1 MKAIQDI
8 ATGFAI
14 GFGVIGTL
22 AMPACGSAVTPQL
35 VLCQAAATRVL
46 PQDPKMVTPYDI
58 EDLLSRLSECRAAA
72 GAADGGSP

>member
-14 GFGVIGTL
+14 GTAVLCTL
-22 AMPACGSAVTPQL
+22 ATPSCGTAVTPQL

-58 EDLLSRLSECRAAA
+58 EDLLSRLNECRAQA
-72 GAADGGSP
+72 GATDSGAP